1 MIIAIPYENE
11 QVFQHFGRKLQFK
24 IYYIENNEITDS
36 QIIDA
41 CGQGHSALSKFL
53 FDYQVDIV
61 ICGGIGSGAR
71 NALKSFDIQLYSGV
85 IGNCDEVIENYLTG
99 NLVFNPNIQCSCH
112 K

>member
-1 MIIAIPYENE
+1 M
-11 QVFQHFGRKLQFK
+11 
-24 IYYIENNEITDS
+24 
-36 QIIDA
+36 
-41 CGQGHSALSKFL
+41 
-53 FDYQVDIV
+53 